1 MNNFD
6 DAKVIDH
13 DVIQEQSKESAESL
27 QVVSPAT
34 MDAFT
39 RAEIDMQIST
49 AKRYPRSITN
59 VLRDAAE
66 MATIDVETA
75 ESCIYH
81 LPRAGDTIPGPS
93 IRLAEI
99 VGCAWGNLRYGS
111 RIIGEQGDFII
122 AQGVCHDL
130 EKNTAATVEVQ
141 RRIVN
146 KYGKKFN
153 VDMIGVTG
161 MAACSVALR
170 NAILRVVPRAYVNKI
185 YNEARKVAVGDAQ
198 PLSERRAKVV
208 SYFIQTLGVT
218 IERFLARIGR
228 EGTEDITLEDLEV
241 LTGIKTA
248 IKQGDSKVDEAFP
261 PIESEKK
268 YNGDPNAFKTSAAV
282 EFENPPET
290 KPEPPKEDQGKK
302 TRKKSEEAAITE
314 STAKDSD
321 GLFAS
326 DYNDK

>member
-13 DVIQEQSKESAESL
+13 DVVKAQDGATDESV

-34 MDAFT
+34 MDSFT

-49 AKRYPRSITN
+49 AKRYPRSIAN
-59 VLRDAAE
+59 VLRDATE

-99 VGCAWGNLRYGS
+99 VGCAWGNLRYGA
-111 RIIGEQGDFII
+111 RIIGEQGDFIV

-153 VDMIGVTG
+153 TDMIGVTG

-170 NAILRVVPRAYVNKI
+170 NAILRVVPRSYVNKI
-185 YNEARKVAVGDAQ
+185 YNEARTVAVGDALT
-198 PLSERRAKVV
+198 LSERRAKVV
-208 SYFIQTLGVT
+208 SYFTQTLGVT
-218 IERFLARIGR
+218 MERFLARVGKN
-228 EGTEDITLEDLEV
+228 GTEDITLEDLEM
-241 LTGIKTA
+241 LTGVKTA

-261 PIESEKK
+261 PIEQEQKHS
-268 YNGDPNAFKTSAAV
+268 GDVGAFTASPTGEQPKT
-282 EFENPPET
+282 
-290 KPEPPKEDQGKK
+290 PEPAKRGRPKKEP
-302 TRKKSEEAAITE
+302 
-314 STAKDSD
+314 D
-321 GLFAS
+321 GLFPS
-326 DYNDK
+326 DYPAEG

>member
-1 MNNFD
+1 MNNFE

-13 DVIQEQSKESAESL
+13 DVVKSQEVEVMEGVPEVIPQTA
-27 QVVSPAT
+27 

-49 AKRYPRSITN
+49 AKRFPRSVAN
-59 VLRDAAE
+59 VLRDATE
-66 MATIDVETA
+66 MATIDIDTA

-99 VGCAWGNLRYGS
+99 VGCAWGNLRYGA
-111 RIIGEQGDFII
+111 RIIGEQGDFIV

-153 VDMIGVTG
+153 IDMIGVTG

-170 NAILRVVPRAYVNKI
+170 NAILRVIPRAYVNKI
-185 YNEARKVAVGDAQ
+185 YNSARTVAVGDAQ
-198 PLSERRAKVV
+198 TLSDRRSKVV
-208 SYFIQTLGVT
+208 SYFTQTLGVT
-218 IERFLARIGR
+218 MDRFLARLGR
-228 EGTEDITLEDLEV
+228 TGVEEINLADLEM

-248 IKQGDSKVDEAFP
+248 IKQGDAKIDEAFP

-268 YNGDPNAFKTSAAV
+268 HSGDSEAFTNSK
-282 EFENPPET
+282 
-290 KPEPPKEDQGKK
+290 Q
-302 TRKKSEEAAITE
+302 EAAATGGHKGRPKKETIADP
-314 STAKDSD
+314 STQPEEKDAD
-321 GLFAS
+321 GLFKS
-326 DYNDK
+326 